1 MRHHLHRL
9 GKTAAIRWL
18 DNVVL
23 IVAVVAPLT
32 NIPQMYEL
40 VRTKDAGSVSLASWV
55 LFLLISVPWLAYGV
69 AHKDRQIFWSSAIWL
84 FADLIV
90 VGLIIVYS

>member
-9 GKTAAIRWL
+9 SKRSAVRWL
-18 DNVVL
+18 DNFVL
-23 IVAVVAPLT
+23 LVAIAAPLT
-32 NIPQMYEL
+32 NIPQILEL
-40 VRTKDAGSVSLASWV
+40 LRTRSAGSVSLASWV
-55 LFLLISVPWLAYGV
+55 LFSLISVPWLAYGM

-90 VGLIIVYS
+90 VGLIVIYL